1 MSVILIKRKHFKL
14 RCPLLTDWYW
24 PYSHPPPPPNIDL
37 LPFFAP
43 CSASLNTYWKCRIQ
57 ASSLSGVSFCP
68 LVGGK
73 IRIHSVSL
81 RKCVS
86 LWHAGPWGTGTGR
99 IAQAGSCFQETQ
111 MRVLSVTLVVACNI
125 LFFFFLKDC
134 LDPVLRLWLEAG
146 HSSFRAADWDH
157 IPSDFSKELIAPGV
171 YAAALIAPRPGT
183 RQLKTAPQSR
193 NLWNYAKQP
202 IHREPAKAS

>member
-1 MSVILIKRKHFKL
+1 MSVILIKWKHFKL
-14 RCPLLTDWYW
+14 WMSSFDRPVLTLFTSSPSPEYRFTTFFFPLQCKSQY
-24 PYSHPPPPPNIDL
+24 L
-37 LPFFAP
+37 L
-43 CSASLNTYWKCRIQ
+43 KGRIQ

-86 LWHAGPWGTGTGR
+86 LWHAGPWGTVTGR

-111 MRVLSVTLVVACNI
+111 MRVLSVTFVVACNI
-125 LFFFFLKDC
+125 LFFLKT
-134 LDPVLRLWLEAG
+134 VLIQFWGSGWRLVVPLFEQ
-146 HSSFRAADWDH
+146 
-157 IPSDFSKELIAPGV
+157 LIEITSPATSLWNWYAPGV
-171 YAAALIAPRPGT
+171 CAAALIAPEPDT
-183 RQLKTAPQSR
+183 RQLKTTPQSW

-202 IHREPAKAS
+202 LHREPAKAG